1 MKMEKEKITPKKLSE
16 YEWIIEKEGKM
27 KVPGIIFAS
36 EKLMKDMQK
45 DNTLQQVKNVACL
58 PGIIKASFAMPDAH
72 QGYGFSIGGVAA
84 FDLKNG
90 VISPGGV
97 GYDINCGIRL
107 LATDIKVSEFMKK
120 RKEIL
125 HSIFRAVPSGV
136 GRGGKAYSKDDLKEV
151 LEKGAEWA
159 VENKMGVKED
169 LENTEEGGRM
179 KNANPKDVSQRAL
192 ARGLPQLNTLG
203 SGNHFLEI
211 QKVDNFFNEE
221 LAEEWG
227 LKKDCIAI
235 MIHCGSRGLGH
246 QVASDYIKLMEDEY
260 GWKNLP
266 DRELINAPINSKLGQ
281 EYLSAMNCAVN
292 FAFCNRQMI
301 MHSVR
306 EQIKH
311 FFPKANVKLI
321 YDVAHNIAKIEEHEV
336 DGKKMQVCVHRK
348 GATRSFGPGR
358 KELPKKYQKTGQPI
372 ILPGSM
378 GTSSY
383 LLVGTKEAEQLSFAS
398 TAHGAGRVESRT
410 QAKRE
415 LTPEMIEKE
424 LEKKD
429 IIIEAGSRKGIVE
442 EAPKV
447 YKDIDE
453 VALVSHKL
461 HIGNLVAKFKPI
473 AVMKG

>member
-36 EKLMKDMQK
+36 EKLIKDMQK

-179 KNANPKDVSQRAL
+179 KNANQKDVSQRAL

-235 MIHCGSRGLGH
+235 MIH
-246 QVASDYIKLMEDEY
+246 
-260 GWKNLP
+260 
-266 DRELINAPINSKLGQ
+266 
-281 EYLSAMNCAVN
+281 
-292 FAFCNRQMI
+292 
-301 MHSVR
+301 
-306 EQIKH
+306 
-311 FFPKANVKLI
+311 
-321 YDVAHNIAKIEEHEV
+321 
-336 DGKKMQVCVHRK
+336 
-348 GATRSFGPGR
+348 
-358 KELPKKYQKTGQPI
+358 
-372 ILPGSM
+372 
-378 GTSSY
+378 
-383 LLVGTKEAEQLSFAS
+383 
-398 TAHGAGRVESRT
+398 
-410 QAKRE
+410 
-415 LTPEMIEKE
+415 
-424 LEKKD
+424 
-429 IIIEAGSRKGIVE
+429 
-442 EAPKV
+442 
-447 YKDIDE
+447 
-453 VALVSHKL
+453 
-461 HIGNLVAKFKPI
+461 
-473 AVMKG
+473 